1 MVAAVQAN
9 FLKTV
14 GYLISTLSVVLLGWV
29 AWSTVEDDSALR
41 LAIILGVAASIAGML
56 LRWLSYQV
64 KEHAEQGAA
73 SASAPPREAHF
84 R

>member
-1 MVAAVQAN
+1 VQAN

-14 GYLISTLSVVLLGWV
+14 GYLISTVSVVLLGWV
-29 AWSTVEDDSALR
+29 AWSTVQDNPALR
-41 LAIILGVAASIAGML
+41 IAMFIGVGASIAGML

-64 KEHAEQGAA
+64 REREEEGSATA
-73 SASAPPREAHF
+73 SARRREAHF